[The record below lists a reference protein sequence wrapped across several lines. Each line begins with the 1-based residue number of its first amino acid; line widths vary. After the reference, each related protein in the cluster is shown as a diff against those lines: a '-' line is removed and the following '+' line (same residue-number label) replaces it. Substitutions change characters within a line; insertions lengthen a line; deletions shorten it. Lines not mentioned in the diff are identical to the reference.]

1 MILAREEAHAATPA
15 RRLDDPRFRMSDKKR
30 YTMTTLDEN
39 FFKRF
44 DDFVV
49 RALEEDAPQGDITS
63 EACIPAE
70 SKSKAHLIVKDA
82 GVLAGVALAEYIFK
96 KLDPSCHFEKRKED
110 GQAVSYGNVAFTVEG
125 NTRALLL
132 GERLSLNLMQ
142 RLSGIATLANHFLF
156 EVEDLPVKIL
166 DTRKTTP
173 LLRFLEK
180 WAVRLGGCYNYRQS
194 LSDWFMIKDNHI
206 EACGGVRQAIEKVLQ
221 YKQQKGLDFG
231 ITVEVR
237 NLVELH
243 EVLEVGQITRIMFDN
258 FELPLLREGVEIVDH
273 RFETEASGGI
283 TIHNVRAVALTGV
296 DYISVGALTHS
307 YQSLDMSL
315 KIV

>member
-1 MILAREEAHAATPA
+1 MSTNQKETTITMDQLDARF
-15 RRLDDPRFRMSDKKR
+15 LKKF
-30 YTMTTLDEN
+30 DE
-39 FFKRF
+39 FI
-44 DDFVV
+44 D

-63 EACIPAE
+63 LACIPAD
-70 SKSKAHLIVKDA
+70 SRSTACLLVKDA
-82 GVLAGVALAEYIFK
+82 GVIAGISLAEHIFK
-96 KLDPSCHFEKRKED
+96 KVDPESRFEKRMND
-110 GQAVSYGNVAFTVEG
+110 GDHASFGSIAFTVEA

-132 GERLSLNLMQ
+132 AERVTLNLMQ

-180 WAVRLGGCYNYRQS
+180 WAVRLGGCHNYRDS

-206 EACGGVRQAIEKVLQ
+206 KACGGVKAAIEQVAA
-221 YKQQKGLDFG
+221 YQQAKGLNLG
-231 ITVEVR
+231 VTVEVK
-237 NLVELH
+237 NLIELAD
-243 EVLEVGQITRIMFDN
+243 VLEVGKVTRIMFDN
-258 FELPLLREGVEIVDH
+258 FEIPLLAEGVAFVDG

-296 DYISVGALTHS
+296 DYISVGAVTHS
-307 YQSLDMSL
+307 AQSLDMSL
-315 KIV
+315 KVI

>member
-1 MILAREEAHAATPA
+1 MTMDQLDARF
-15 RRLDDPRFRMSDKKR
+15 LKKF
-30 YTMTTLDEN
+30 DE
-39 FFKRF
+39 FI
-44 DDFVV
+44 D

-63 EACIPAE
+63 LACIPAD
-70 SKSKAHLIVKDA
+70 SRSTARLLVKDA
-82 GVLAGVALAEYIFK
+82 GVIAGISLAEYIFK
-96 KLDPSCHFEKRKED
+96 KVDPESRFEKRMND
-110 GQAVSYGNVAFTVEG
+110 GDHASFGSIAFTVEA

-132 GERLSLNLMQ
+132 AERVTLNLMQ

-180 WAVRLGGCYNYRQS
+180 WAVRLGGCHNYRDS

-206 EACGGVRQAIEKVLQ
+206 KACCGVKAAIEQVAA
-221 YKQQKGLDFG
+221 YQQAKGLNLG
-231 ITVEVR
+231 VTVEVK
-237 NLVELH
+237 NLIELAD
-243 EVLEVGQITRIMFDN
+243 VLEVGKVTRIMFDN
-258 FELPLLREGVEIVDH
+258 FEIPLLAEGVAFVDG

-296 DYISVGALTHS
+296 DYISVGAVTHS
-307 YQSLDMSL
+307 AQSLDMSL
-315 KIV
+315 KVI